1 MNLLF
6 LLFSV
11 EKHLKAA
18 TAIALDKV
26 ATARKIIR
34 LGEETLVVSLP
45 SAWARQHKL
54 KKGDELEADEQGP
67 KLVLYPKSE
76 TKQGVASVDVSGTE
90 PVTKRIV
97 AALYKAGYDE
107 IEIKFGNLKELETAQ
122 NTIRRD
128 FVGFEIISK
137 TKQTICAKNVSDQ
150 KHEEF
155 DTLLRR
161 VFMLIL
167 EMGSECYKAV
177 AAGNF
182 DELEAIAK
190 MDDDINRHVNFCRR
204 TLNTIGHRV
213 VKRVAPTYYLVEQ
226 LERTGDC
233 YKLLCKRV
241 SEAKPVPKKWMNDL
255 LADANFFVRRFYELY
270 YKFRLQDLA
279 EFWKEKEKVEKN
291 IASALEAAGKEELAA
306 VFAISEIVSN
316 IADANGAL
324 LTARL

>member
-1 MNLLF
+1 M
-6 LLFSV
+6 
-11 EKHLKAA
+11 A
-18 TAIALDKV
+18 TS
-26 ATARKIIR
+26 RKIIQ
-34 LGEETLVVSLP
+34 LGEDTLVVSLP

-67 KLVLYPKSE
+67 RLVLCPKAE
-76 TKQGVASVDVSGTE
+76 AMPRRVSVDVSGTE

-97 AALYKAGYDE
+97 VALYKAGYDE
-107 IEIKFGNLKELETAQ
+107 IELKFGNFKELETAQ
-122 NTIRRD
+122 DTIRRD

-137 TKQTICAKNVSDQ
+137 TKQTIFAKNVSDQ

-190 MDDDINRHVNFCRR
+190 MDDDVNRHVNFCRR

-241 SEAKPVPKKWMNDL
+241 SEARPVPKKWLNDL

-270 YKFRLQDLA
+270 YKFSLQGLA
-279 EFWKEKEKVEKN
+279 EFWREKEKIEKN
-291 IASALEAAGKEELAA
+291 IAAALEIAGKKELAV

>member
-1 MNLLF
+1 M
-6 LLFSV
+6 
-11 EKHLKAA
+11 
-18 TAIALDKV
+18 
-26 ATARKIIR
+26 ATARKIIQ
-34 LGEETLVVSLP
+34 LGKETLVVSLP
-45 SAWARQHKL
+45 SAWAKHHGL

-67 KLVLYPKSE
+67 RLVLCPKSE
-76 TKQGVASVDVSGTE
+76 AKPGRVSVDVSGTE

-107 IEIKFGNLKELETAQ
+107 IEVKFGNFKELETVQ
-122 NTIRRD
+122 NTIRQD

-137 TKQTICAKNVSDQ
+137 TKQAISAKNVSGQ
-150 KHEEF
+150 KYEEF

-182 DELEAIAK
+182 DKLEAIAK

-213 VKRVAPTYYLVEQ
+213 VRRVAPTYYLVEQ

-233 YKLLCKRV
+233 YKLLCRRV
-241 SEAKPVPKKWMNDL
+241 SEARPVPKKWMNDL
-255 LADANFFVRRFYELY
+255 LADANFFVRKFYELY
-270 YKFRLQDLA
+270 YKFSLQGLA
-279 EFWKEKEKVEKN
+279 EFWKEKEKVENN
-291 IASALEAAGKEELAA
+291 IASALEAAGKNELAA
-306 VFAISEIVSN
+306 VFAISEMVSN